1 MSSNEDESKHKLEI
15 IKKAYLSEKQK
26 TTILENEN
34 KILKAKIN
42 SFQEGID
49 KKEQEIRE
57 YIKRNNE
64 LTSQL
69 DRLKYENKDKDMIN
83 NQFIKKDNDKNND
96 TNEGMSGFI
105 TSFTKFFDS
114 STTTNNNNQ
123 SFDQNS
129 SYNQNMLLDKIK
141 EQEEIISEQEYKIN
155 ELTEKISQTDTEISL
170 AYKGLQE
177 VIQSQKE
184 KINKLEI
191 RIKEF
196 SDDKSKNLS
205 LINQNKLFEININ
218 HLEVEI
224 KKQKSDNSNLQEN
237 IFKYQSCLADQE
249 LDIRNLKDE
258 VYNLKKKY
266 HDLKKAISEN
276 KIVVNMN

>member
-34 KILKAKIN
+34 KMLKAKII

-69 DRLKYENKDKDMIN
+69 DRLKYENKDKNMTNSQI
-83 NQFIKKDNDKNND
+83 IKKDNDKINEI
-96 TNEGMSGFI
+96 NEGMSGFI

-114 STTTNNNNQ
+114 TTTNNQ

-129 SYNQNMLLDKIK
+129 SYSQNMLLEKIK
-141 EQEEIISEQEYKIN
+141 EQEEIISEQEFKIN

-170 AYKGLQE
+170 AYKGLQD

-191 RIKEF
+191 RILEF
-196 SDDKSKNLS
+196 SDEKSKNLS

-224 KKQKSDNSNLQEN
+224 KKQKSDNTNLQEN

>member
-34 KILKAKIN
+34 KMLKAKII

-69 DRLKYENKDKDMIN
+69 DRLKYENKDKNMTS
-83 NQFIKKDNDKNND
+83 QFIKKDNDKINEI
-96 TNEGMSGFI
+96 NEGMSGFI

-114 STTTNNNNQ
+114 TTTNNQ

-129 SYNQNMLLDKIK
+129 SYSQNMLLEKIK
-141 EQEEIISEQEYKIN
+141 EQEEIISEQEFKIN

-170 AYKGLQE
+170 AYKGLQD

-196 SDDKSKNLS
+196 SDEKSKNLS

-224 KKQKSDNSNLQEN
+224 KKQKSDNTNLQEN

>member
-26 TTILENEN
+26 TSILENEN
-34 KILKAKIN
+34 KMLKAKII

-57 YIKRNNE
+57 FIKRNNE

-69 DRLKYENKDKDMIN
+69 DRLKYENKDKNMTS
-83 NQFIKKDNDKNND
+83 QFIKKDNDKINEI
-96 TNEGMSGFI
+96 NEGMSGFI

-114 STTTNNNNQ
+114 TTTNNQ

-129 SYNQNMLLDKIK
+129 SYSQNMLLEKIK
-141 EQEEIISEQEYKIN
+141 EQEEIISEQEFKIN

-170 AYKGLQE
+170 AYKGLQD

-196 SDDKSKNLS
+196 SDEKSKNLS

-224 KKQKSDNSNLQEN
+224 KKQKSDNTNLQEN